1 MGVDEFLVRLKLT
14 QKVSTASKQK
24 AEGIHSGSDSSPSVI
39 QKTTETVKTS
49 FATSACQ
56 YIGYLLDTILRQS
69 GLNSDIV
76 KGLAAFD
83 PFILHKRPFEVALRH
98 FEALYTTFLLRS
110 WVTSADETAYRTE
123 YLELLDYL
131 RGTYPSIFDFTET
144 SPDLIG
150 FLIGLEFLHDR
161 PRLQYLFKL
170 CCLCLTSSSPT
181 LPAVVIRGI
190 NTSDFKGRFT
200 DVALPSQSY
209 MVGVPDSVAH
219 CSSDDSLAKFSL
231 LSVDFG
237 QTPSLTTTINGL
249 LSIRLGNLG
258 FISLCHRRTRLPL
271 LLLLPASGLWK
282 RLRRSSSALS
292 KQPALDI
299 PSSLKRK
306 RSGSVGTK
314 STSSSVKSV
323 SRQGSPR

>member
-1 MGVDEFLVRLKLT
+1 MGVDEFLVRQKLT

-56 YIGYLLDTILRQS
+56 YVGYLLDTILRQS

-76 KGLAAFD
+76 KRLAAFD
-83 PFILHKRPFEVALRH
+83 PFILHKRPIEVALRH

-131 RGTYPSIFDFTET
+131 RGTYPSKFDFTET

-161 PRLQYLFKL
+161 PRLLYLFKL

-181 LPAVVIRGI
+181 LPAVVIGGI

-237 QTPSLTTTINGL
+237 RTAFANDYDPWTFVDSFGRSRIYKSLSSSYKAASVAPSA
-249 LSIRLGNLG
+249 SV
-258 FISLCHRRTRLPL
+258 RTVEET
-271 LLLLPASGLWK
+271 A
-282 RLRRSSSALS
+282 SSSALS

-299 PSSLKRK
+299 PSSLKRN

-323 SRQGSPR
+323 SRQGSPK